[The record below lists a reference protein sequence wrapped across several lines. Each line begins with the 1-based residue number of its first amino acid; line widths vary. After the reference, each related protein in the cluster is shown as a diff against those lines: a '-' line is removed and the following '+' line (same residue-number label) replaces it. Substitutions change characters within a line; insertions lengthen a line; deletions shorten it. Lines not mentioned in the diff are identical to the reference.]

1 MRDRNDCFAKDVKFS
16 NSKHEIRNSKQIQ
29 MTKIQNSKLKS
40 KRNLFGK
47 LNHLNFG
54 IVSDFDI
61 QISDFSGSDG
71 GL

>member
-1 MRDRNDCFAKDVKFS
+1 
-16 NSKHEIRNSKQIQ
+16 